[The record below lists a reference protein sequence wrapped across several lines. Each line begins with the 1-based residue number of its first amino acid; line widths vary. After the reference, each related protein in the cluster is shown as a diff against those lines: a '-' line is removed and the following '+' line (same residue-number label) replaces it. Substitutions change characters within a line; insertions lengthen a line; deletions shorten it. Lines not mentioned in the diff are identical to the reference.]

1 MKLPESGF
9 INKDQVLHLLLVSR
23 ATLYRYIKSG
33 KFPESVK
40 LGRRSLWNVD
50 DIRDW
55 LAKTRSQ

>member
-9 INKDQVLHLLLVSR
+9 VTKDQILQFLPVSR
-23 ATLYRYIKSG
+23 ATLYRYIQSG
-33 KFPESVK
+33 KFPPSVK

-55 LAKTRSQ
+55 LAKTRSK